1 MTPTGKSTDYS
12 LKTSKIYKKLTEQQR
27 MALTRWRLILGKKAE
42 EQGINNMVGEQ
53 SLSNEGL
60 ENHNNGKKSSME
72 QKKNIKTT
80 MPSKPKNPS
89 NKNPSTH
96 RQGGVKKSSKKA
108 GAKTS
113 SKQYDERSQARLG
126 SRGIKSPSIKHQPAK
141 AAFREIDNTL
151 NLVYNTSQEKRGANL
166 GSSRLSIPK
175 WIENVKTLFPN
186 QAKEVLE
193 KDLIKNSKISE
204 LIKHPELFEKVE
216 PSLEMVKTILSLKD
230 MLSPNVKDAAR
241 RVVKKVVDQI
251 KNHLKSEVEKHI
263 VGAIK
268 RDSHTPIKVFR
279 NIDWKQSITRNLKH
293 YDSKN
298 RKIIMAEPRFFT
310 NEKRR
315 KAWQIIVL
323 VDESGSMADS
333 VIYSVIMAS
342 IFSSLPA
349 VHTNLIIFD
358 TQVIDLSKKIDD
370 PVDILMSV
378 QLGGGTNITKAVRYG
393 QTLIKKPKKAIMV
406 IISDFYEGRPVY
418 DLMRAIRHVLEGG
431 TKILGIASLASNAKP
446 YYNRQLAKEIN
457 KLGVDVIASTPESFP
472 EIMARLMN
480 S

>member
-1 MTPTGKSTDYS
+1 MNPA
-12 LKTSKIYKKLTEQQR
+12 SKYLNNSFINPEVYKKLTEQQK

-42 EQGINNMVGEQ
+42 NQGISNIAGEQ
-53 SLSNEGL
+53 ILSNEGL
-60 ENHNNGKKSSME
+60 ENRNDSTKAAAQQKRNAKGGMHPNPNKPGIKNSSSRG
-72 QKKNIKTT
+72 QAGTT
-80 MPSKPKNPS
+80 I
-89 NKNPSTH
+89 
-96 RQGGVKKSSKKA
+96 GSKKA
-108 GAKTS
+108 GT
-113 SKQYDERSQARLG
+113 
-126 SRGIKSPSIKHQPAK
+126 KSPSKQGHRKVNPKPNNLGTEHPSTSNQPIEAK
-141 AAFREIDNTL
+141 FKDIDNTL
-151 NLVYNTSQEKRGANL
+151 DLVYNTSQEKRGANL

-175 WIENVKTLFPN
+175 WIENVKNFFPN
-186 QAKEVLE
+186 KAKEVLE
-193 KDLIKNSKISE
+193 NDLIKKSKLSD

-216 PSLEMVKTILSLKD
+216 PSLEMVKTILSLKN

-241 RVVKKVVDQI
+241 RVVKKAVDQI
-251 KNHLKSEVEKHI
+251 KKHLKTEVEKHI
-263 VGAIK
+263 IGAIK

-279 NIDWKQSITRNLKH
+279 NIDWKQSIMRNLKH
-293 YDSKN
+293 YDLKN
-298 RKIIMAEPRFFT
+298 RKLIMAEPRFFT

-358 TQVIDLSKKIDD
+358 TKVVDLSRNIDD

-378 QLGGGTNITKAVRYG
+378 QLGGGTDITKAVRYG

-406 IISDFYEGRPVY
+406 IISDFYEGRPEY
-418 DLMRAIRHVLEGG
+418 DLIKALRHILEGG
-431 TKILGIASLASNAKP
+431 TRILGIASLASNARP
-446 YYNRQLAKEIN
+446 FYNRRLAKEIS
-457 KLGVDVIASTPESFP
+457 KLGIDVIASTPESFP
-472 EIMARLMN
+472 EILARLMN

>member
-1 MTPTGKSTDYS
+1 MNNEDS
-12 LKTSKIYKKLTEQQR
+12 LFNNSFKTSNIYKNLTERQKIS
-27 MALTRWRLILGKKAE
+27 LTRWRLILGKQAEDQGITNIAGDQFSSNNGLNNRNNQPKGTPTQKSKAKVGMGTNPNASSTKSSNNQAQKGGNIGSIKSGTKTSGRQTQRTGSSKPSNAGVQHPSTSNQTMKAE
-42 EQGINNMVGEQ
+42 F
-53 SLSNEGL
+53 
-60 ENHNNGKKSSME
+60 K
-72 QKKNIKTT
+72 
-80 MPSKPKNPS
+80 
-89 NKNPSTH
+89 
-96 RQGGVKKSSKKA
+96 
-108 GAKTS
+108 
-113 SKQYDERSQARLG
+113 D
-126 SRGIKSPSIKHQPAK
+126 
-141 AAFREIDNTL
+141 IDNTL
-151 NLVYNTSQEKRGANL
+151 DLVYNTSQEKRGANL

-175 WIENVKTLFPN
+175 WIENVKNLFPN
-186 QAKEVLE
+186 KAKEVLE
-193 KDLIKNSKISE
+193 NDLIKKSKIADI
-204 LIKHPELFEKVE
+204 IKHPELFEKVE
-216 PSLEMVKTILSLKD
+216 PNLEMVKTILSLKN
-230 MLSPNVKDAAR
+230 MLSPNIKDAAR

-251 KNHLKSEVEKHI
+251 KNQLKSEVEKHI

-279 NIDWKQSITRNLKH
+279 NIDWKQSIMRNLKH
-293 YDSKN
+293 YDFKS
-298 RKIIMAEPRFFT
+298 RKLIMAEPRFFT

-358 TQVIDLSKKIDD
+358 TQVVDLSKKIDD

-378 QLGGGTNITKAVRYG
+378 QLGGGTDITKAVRYG
-393 QTLIKKPKKAIMV
+393 HSLIIKPKKTIMV

-418 DLMRAIRHVLEGG
+418 DLMRALRHILEGG

-446 YYNRQLAKEIN
+446 FYNKSLAKEIN
-457 KLGVDVIASTPESFP
+457 KLGIDVIASTPESFP
-472 EIMARLMN
+472 EILARLMN

>member
-1 MTPTGKSTDYS
+1 MNAEKNLPDKSF
-12 LKTSKIYKKLTEQQR
+12 KTSDIYKNLTARQK
-27 MALTRWRLILGKKAE
+27 MSLTRWRLILGKKAE
-42 EQGINNMVGEQ
+42 DQGISNIAGDQ
-53 SLSNEGL
+53 FLSNDGL
-60 ENHNNGKKSSME
+60 KNRNN
-72 QKKNIKTT
+72 QKKGAVKQKRNAKGGMGTNPNAPGSKSRKNQGQSGGKT
-80 MPSKPKNPS
+80 SL
-89 NKNPSTH
+89 
-96 RQGGVKKSSKKA
+96 KKA
-108 GAKTS
+108 GVNPSGKQAQGRGS
-113 SKQYDERSQARLG
+113 SR
-126 SRGIKSPSIKHQPAK
+126 PSSSGGKHPSNGYQTMK
-141 AAFREIDNTL
+141 AEFKDIDNTL
-151 NLVYNTSQEKRGANL
+151 DMVYNTSKEKRGANL

-175 WIENVKTLFPN
+175 WIENVKNFFPN
-186 QAKEVLE
+186 KAKEVLE
-193 KDLIKNSKISE
+193 NDLVKKSKIAD

-216 PSLEMVKTILSLKD
+216 PNLEMVKTILSLKN
-230 MLSPNVKDAAR
+230 MLSPNIKDAAR

-279 NIDWKQSITRNLKH
+279 NIDWKQSIMRNLKH
-293 YDSKN
+293 YDSKTH
-298 RKIIMAEPRFFT
+298 KLIMAEPRFFT

-349 VHTNLIIFD
+349 VHTNLVIFD
-358 TQVIDLSKKIDD
+358 TQVVDLSKKIDD

-393 QTLIKKPKKAIMV
+393 QSLIKKPKKAIIV
-406 IISDFYEGRPVY
+406 IISDFYEGRPVH
-418 DLMRAIRHVLEGG
+418 DLIRALKHILEGG

-446 YYNRQLAKEIN
+446 FYNKPLAKKISH
-457 KLGVDVIASTPESFP
+457 LGIDVIASTPESFP
-472 EIMARLMN
+472 EILARLMN